1 MKVKELIELLKRVD
15 ADKTIYVICG
25 NHYST
30 DIVIE
35 NMIYNVYLMENVE
48 NES

>member
-1 MKVKELIELLKRVD
+1 MKVKELIEILKKVD
-15 ADKTIYVICG
+15 ADKNIYVVCD

-30 DIVIE
+30 DIVVE
-35 NMIYNVYLMENVE
+35 EWTCNVYLMENIK

>member
-1 MKVKELIELLKRVD
+1 MTVKELIELLKKVD
-15 ADKTIYVICG
+15 EDKNVYVVCD

-30 DIVIE
+30 DIVVE

>member
-1 MKVKELIELLKRVD
+1 MKVKELIELLKKVD
-15 ADKTIYVICG
+15 ADKDVYVVCN

-30 DIVIE
+30 DIVVE